1 MSLPGVRI
9 GLRLYHAAFGRWT
22 NRRDFSP
29 GPLWPCNMPAA
40 RNPASLPTEVTPPT
54 PDHCDVCGGPP
65 DERDCKT
72 ICRRGGGTPGCG
84 DPRNTGARRVPGGL
98 VNYRENPGTKK

>member
-29 GPLWPCNMPAA
+29 GPLWPCDMPAA

-54 PDHCDVCGGPP
+54 PDHCDVCGGATY
-65 DERDCKT
+65 ERNSEL
-72 ICRRGGGTPGCG
+72 ISPLEGVARGSAQPWI
-84 DPRNTGARRVPGGL
+84 TGPRRVPGRFVTYGAA
-98 VNYRENPGTKK
+98 RG

>member
-29 GPLWPCNMPAA
+29 GPLWPCDMPAA

-65 DERDCKT
+65 YQRNCKL
-72 ICRRGGGTPGCG
+72 ICRRGGDTRGFS
-84 DPRNTGARRVPGGL
+84 DPRITRLLRMPGKLFNDRQSHG
-98 VNYRENPGTKK
+98 EKK

>member
-29 GPLWPCNMPAA
+29 GPLWPCEMPAA

-54 PDHCDVCGGPP
+54 PNHCDVCGGAPYGG
-65 DERDCKT
+65 DLKLV
-72 ICRRGGGTPGCG
+72 CRPGGGNRGCS
-84 DPRNTGARRVPGGL
+84 DPRSPGLRRDAGSSATDG
-98 VNYRENPGTKK
+98 